1 MKHKKTILLLVIF
14 LILLLI
20 FILFYKFNKKE
31 TYDDII
37 FFKLFSQANQDNKNT
52 KENEYIF
59 DFSQNSEISTNM
71 NLWETVSKNTLINEK
86 IAPGTEGEFEI
97 KLKSNKS
104 IYYEIDF
111 LSQNKKPQNLFF
123 SIKGNNKRYSKLED
137 LRDELQGDLDK
148 METKSIIIQWK
159 WDYDTGTEE
168 NIQDT
173 KDGTSIKDYH
183 FYIHAIGNER

>member
-1 MKHKKTILLLVIF
+1 MKHKKTAFLLIIF
-14 LILLLI
+14 LIILLF
-20 FILFYKFNKKE
+20 FILFNKFSKKE
-31 TYDDII
+31 ASDDII
-37 FFKLFSQANQDNKNT
+37 FFKLFSQTKQNNKNT

-59 DFSQNSEISTNM
+59 DFSKNNEISTNM

-104 IYYEIDF
+104 IYYEINF
-111 LSQNKKPQNLFF
+111 LSQNKKPKNLVF
-123 SIKGNNKRYSKLED
+123 SIKGDNKRYSKLED
-137 LRDELQGDLDK
+137 LRDELQGNLNK

-159 WDYDTGTEE
+159 WDYDTGVKEDM
-168 NIQDT
+168 QDT

-183 FYIHAIGNER
+183 FYIHATGNEK

>member
-37 FFKLFSQANQDNKNT
+37 FFKLFSQANQNNKNA

-59 DFSQNSEISTNM
+59 DFSKNNEISTNM

-123 SIKGNNKRYSKLED
+123 SIKGDNKKYNKLED
-137 LRDELQGDLDK
+137 LKQELQGDLDK

>member
-1 MKHKKTILLLVIF
+1 MKHKKNILLLVIF
-14 LILLLI
+14 LIILLFII
-20 FILFYKFNKKE
+20 FFNKFSKKE
-31 TYDDII
+31 TSDDII
-37 FFKLFSQANQDNKNT
+37 FFKLFSQTKQNNKNT

-59 DFSQNSEISTNM
+59 DFSQNNKISTNM

-111 LSQNKKPQNLFF
+111 LSQNKKPKNLVF
-123 SIKGNNKRYSKLED
+123 SIKGDTKRYSKLED
-137 LRDELQGDLDK
+137 LRNELQGDLNK

-159 WDYDTGTEE
+159 WDYETGTEE

-183 FYIHAIGNER
+183 FYIHAIGNEK

>member
-1 MKHKKTILLLVIF
+1 MKHKKTAFLLIVILIILLF
-14 LILLLI
+14 
-20 FILFYKFNKKE
+20 FILFNKFSKKE
-31 TYDDII
+31 ASDDII
-37 FFKLFSQANQDNKNT
+37 FFKLFSQTKQNSNT

-59 DFSQNSEISTNM
+59 DFSKNNEISTNM

-104 IYYEIDF
+104 IYYEINF
-111 LSQNKKPQNLFF
+111 LSQNKKPKNLVF
-123 SIKGNNKRYSKLED
+123 SIKGDNKRYSKLED
-137 LRDELQGDLDK
+137 LRDELQGNLNK

-159 WDYDTGTEE
+159 WDYDTGAKEDM
-168 NIQDT
+168 QDT

-183 FYIHAIGNER
+183 FYIHATGNEK

>member
-1 MKHKKTILLLVIF
+1 
-14 LILLLI
+14 
-20 FILFYKFNKKE
+20 
-31 TYDDII
+31 
-37 FFKLFSQANQDNKNT
+37 
-52 KENEYIF
+52 
-59 DFSQNSEISTNM
+59 M

>member
-59 DFSQNSEISTNM
+59 DFSKNNEISTNM

-123 SIKGNNKRYSKLED
+123 SIKGDNKKYNKLED
-137 LRDELQGDLDK
+137 LKQELQGDLDK
-148 METKSIIIQWK
+148 METKSIVIQWK

>member
-1 MKHKKTILLLVIF
+1 MKHKKTAFLLIIF
-14 LILLLI
+14 LIILLF
-20 FILFYKFNKKE
+20 FILFNKFSKKE
-31 TYDDII
+31 ASDDII
-37 FFKLFSQANQDNKNT
+37 FFKLFSQTKQNNKNT

-59 DFSQNSEISTNM
+59 DFSKNNEISTNM

-111 LSQNKKPQNLFF
+111 LSQNKKPKNLVF
-123 SIKGNNKRYSKLED
+123 SIKGDNKRYSKLED
-137 LRDELQGDLDK
+137 LRDELQGDLNK

-159 WDYDTGTEE
+159 WDYDTGAKEDM
-168 NIQDT
+168 QDT

-183 FYIHAIGNER
+183 FYIHATGNEK

>member
-1 MKHKKTILLLVIF
+1 MKHKKTAFLLIVILIILLF
-14 LILLLI
+14 
-20 FILFYKFNKKE
+20 FILFNKFSKKE
-31 TYDDII
+31 ASDDII
-37 FFKLFSQANQDNKNT
+37 FFKLFSQTKQNSNT

-59 DFSQNSEISTNM
+59 DFSKNNEISTNM

-104 IYYEIDF
+104 IYYEINF
-111 LSQNKKPQNLFF
+111 LSQNKKPKNLVF
-123 SIKGNNKRYSKLED
+123 SIKGDNKRYSKLED
-137 LRDELQGDLDK
+137 LRDELQGNLNK

-159 WDYDTGTEE
+159 WDYDTGVKEDM
-168 NIQDT
+168 QDT

-183 FYIHAIGNER
+183 FYIHATGNEK